1 MEKAGRRRGAAP
13 EDLSTADVVEE
24 RRVRVGLVV
33 VVVEVV
39 VVLLADEVDEDG
51 LNTGAFFNP
60 VAVLLAR
67 VCDGA
72 GAFLVA

>member
-1 MEKAGRRRGAAP
+1 MG
-13 EDLSTADVVEE
+13 VVEE
-24 RRVRVGLVV
+24 RRVRVGLVAV
-33 VVVEVV
+33 VVVVLVV

-51 LNTGAFFNP
+51 LSAGAFFNP

-67 VCDGA
+67 VCEGA